1 MPKPVVTIENWSVV
15 QDVSSYSFQEL
26 QQGNRLMGYVVGH
39 AHLPNAKV
47 VYTSPI
53 MSVDLTQGLVETRN
67 TLYRLGEASP
77 EYKTWEHKRRA
88 SAAA

>member
-1 MPKPVVTIENWSVV
+1 MPKLVVTIENWSVV
-15 QDVSSYSFQEL
+15 QNVSFCSFQEL
-26 QQGNRLMGYVVGH
+26 QQGNRLMGYVEGH
-39 AHLPNAKV
+39 ARLPNTKV

-67 TLYRLGEASP
+67 TLYRLGEASA